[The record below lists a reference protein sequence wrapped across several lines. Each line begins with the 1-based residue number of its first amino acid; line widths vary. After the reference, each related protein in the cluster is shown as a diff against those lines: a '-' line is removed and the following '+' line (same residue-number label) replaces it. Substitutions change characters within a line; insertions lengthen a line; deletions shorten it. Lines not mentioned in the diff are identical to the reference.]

1 MALYDSRSV
10 KNLEKCIN
18 MNPPESSSSCSTE
31 NQIDNI
37 GFQNYSSPQQQPLN
51 VNNNNTSALV
61 FKAMNRTESTQCSTT
76 HSSQPSLMSQGTT
89 TTTTSILKSSPP
101 HSTSHPPPVM
111 SSSQQQLSS
120 PPFLHRRTQSE
131 FISGSGVHH
140 HHPNDHDIQ
149 EGNLIAT
156 TTTTNETT
164 IKTTT
169 QGLISEKN
177 DKASNFKKNHVKV
190 HDDPSV
196 TMTTTTATTEPTF
209 NQIFNPILQ
218 VDPIQP
224 QTNLSTTQ
232 ISKFPTEPQGVD
244 IPNNM
249 NSTNNTTNNN
259 NNTSSNYHIRTT
271 PPPPPKSKYR
281 KKHFSL
287 FEMNSPSMMIQQHVH
302 LTPSSLIFY
311 TPTTR
316 KRLGHVEEFSKND
329 HDNVKAALSR
339 EDSMTT
345 FKENTFKDD
354 GITSSS
360 NSSRSITSSHFI
372 MDPINSNWQHTS
384 STLEKSPFTPP
395 LNGIKHRT
403 TTQPQVTHSS
413 HHDVYHHYTLEEFPL
428 PDFSNVKKHNHITF
442 DQFNS
447 SIHSSSTTQVL
458 PNATMANHELSSL
471 SQQSSPLP
479 SVSDLLASQESSK
492 EKENT
497 VVIGPYTVFIDSE
510 YSLSASS
517 VLDGIFSIHDDTG
530 LDSRVPKGA
539 LSSEKYF
546 YEGFNTTTNEKV
558 NVISKLVD
566 SNYVEAYREK
576 SKKLLLLDNHVTGII
591 QLLDVAEIQLKNSIH
606 EEESE
611 INQSSSSSAGSIF
624 YIFVE
629 PCLLMHKII
638 QKTKIEEK
646 KFSYPILL
654 EWLSQLADGLAN
666 IHEHLSTVHGNINVN
681 SIFYSKNEECM
692 KIGNMLLLTPEIS
705 KRRLSEPKSPFPESL
720 NDFNFSTYR
729 SNTSF
734 TPLDLGKEKPRYD
747 MKTEVWLFGILTI
760 TIITM
765 KNMNVIMNS
774 FIDNDQSFVSSLFQ
788 IISKQYNDRFCA
800 LIWRAC
806 HSDPSY
812 RPTMREL
819 CYQLGLLK
827 KYRSISGSTS
837 STRNSIIESDVNQYQ
852 KHLDDIRVNMEL
864 GSILGDLYGVEEG
877 QVSEQKLHS
886 RNSNSYDILPLCTS
900 DGPAVLSSL
909 ISIGRTIMRFV
920 NKHYKIKDKKK
931 KKNKLMVMK
940 NKIKKLTKQE
950 KIDADSRRLSK
961 KTLEE
966 ELQLGNHT
974 RVFEHQEEV
983 DLKIMQTKIE
993 SQYRIISII
1002 GSGSQGTVIKAFDI
1016 KNNRHV
1022 AIKRIRMKDN
1032 NDTLLAAKEIS
1043 SMFSLSECENIC
1055 KIYHWFIYCE
1065 NREDKKNMDQQ
1076 ASPNLYESEE
1086 EDTEAEDDEDDDDE
1100 YDFKDYANETWYISI
1115 VIEYCSEG
1123 DLRKALRYCR
1133 DTNTY
1138 FKNSVV
1144 KNWLTQLVTAVDYI
1158 HRKNL
1163 MHRDISLKNIFLHSI
1178 VDQNMLQESSYFD
1191 HCIVKLGDMGLSIKL
1206 EELNGKNAQWGTRRT
1221 MAPEQR
1227 LGKRYDCSVDIWSMG
1242 CIALEMIS
1250 QYNLSSKKGGDR
1262 SLDDLRHVDYYSEI
1276 KNNPNY
1282 LNEVLK
1288 PLEHYYDDHIIQ
1300 FIKSCIVIEP
1310 WKRATTQ
1317 QLFNLLHQDIRSV
1330 ENVEMHFDESLE
1342 EFRPSPFPSIKHES
1356 VTMMNHP
1363 HHYQQQHDD
1372 DHRHSNNNSNNLN
1385 SNLGLLNH
1393 SSKLSTMV
1401 SHASLSNFALLKTEM
1416 KGDPIEENTS
1426 QRRLSGNPVFIELE
1440 NSNRKY
1446 VKPEPKGQNSG
1457 RSCASLSVLDSKDVL
1472 TSYSL
1477 SMFFK
1482 EIEFEEKH
1490 EKETRTNESLS
1501 NGDHHSSLITMNN
1514 ICDTSS
1520 LPEEFSSQV
1529 KKGHENNLHK
1539 LLQKPIMEW
1548 TTSDVGIWL
1557 ISIDFSKFVENFQS
1571 QNITGKALLLI
1582 REEDL
1587 KDVGCVKV
1595 GDKLLLWNMIQNLKQ
1610 LNEKRSKKK

>member
-1 MALYDSRSV
+1 
-10 KNLEKCIN
+10 
-18 MNPPESSSSCSTE
+18 MNEPS
-31 NQIDNI
+31 
-37 GFQNYSSPQQQPLN
+37 G
-51 VNNNNTSALV
+51 
-61 FKAMNRTESTQCSTT
+61 STT
-76 HSSQPSLMSQGTT
+76 HSD
-89 TTTTSILKSSPP
+89 SIMESIIDKDNSSSSHSPYDSGLNFNP
-101 HSTSHPPPVM
+101 HEDTFRSATN
-111 SSSQQQLSS
+111 SQQQINSNTMKS
-120 PPFLHRRTQSE
+120 PHHPNKLLTALPPSPLHNNTTYHRRTQSE
-131 FISGSGVHH
+131 FISGGGGTGSDDTT
-140 HHPNDHDIQ
+140 PPPAAN
-149 EGNLIAT
+149 NFST
-156 TTTTNETT
+156 TTTTTLSIENSQDVNTPNNEHSMDSSHDTA
-164 IKTTT
+164 IM
-169 QGLISEKN
+169 
-177 DKASNFKKNHVKV
+177 SN
-190 HDDPSV
+190 
-196 TMTTTTATTEPTF
+196 
-209 NQIFNPILQ
+209 QQ
-218 VDPIQP
+218 VVQHSMM
-224 QTNLSTTQ
+224 STTVR
-232 ISKFPTEPQGVD
+232 SEPLTLSQQQQH
-244 IPNNM
+244 
-249 NSTNNTTNNN
+249 NSSTTNPP
-259 NNTSSNYHIRTT
+259 SSSSSSVPFH
-271 PPPPPKSKYR
+271 PSGKHR

-287 FEMNSPSMMIQQHVH
+287 FEMNSPSMMMMNAQQHVN

-316 KRLGHVEEFSKND
+316 KRLNHVEFIKNSGIESSGGA
-329 HDNVKAALSR
+329 VSVTKSPILS
-339 EDSMTT
+339 T
-345 FKENTFKDD
+345 ENNH
-354 GITSSS
+354 SVE
-360 NSSRSITSSHFI
+360 
-372 MDPINSNWQHTS
+372 S
-384 STLEKSPFTPP
+384 STMSHLNPHSSMRTTPFVSTLDASSPNHLETSPFTP
-395 LNGIKHRT
+395 KQHRT
-403 TTQPQVTHSS
+403 VSAQHNNPTKSIPSAHVN
-413 HHDVYHHYTLEEFPL
+413 HHYTLEEFPI

-442 DQFNS
+442 DQKFNHLPNG
-447 SIHSSSTTQVL
+447 HSNVSTT
-458 PNATMANHELSSL
+458 THELSSL
-471 SQQSSPLP
+471 LLSSLPTASTQQQHSYASPLP
-479 SVSDLLASQESSK
+479 SVSDLLVEASQESS
-492 EKENT
+492 KENT

-517 VLDGIFSIHDDTG
+517 VQLDGIFSIHDDTG
-530 LDSRVPKGA
+530 LDVPKGA
-539 LSSEKYF
+539 LSAEKYF
-546 YEGFNTTTNEKV
+546 YEGFHTTTNEKV
-558 NVISKLVD
+558 NVISQLVD

-576 SKKLLLLDNHVTGII
+576 SKRLLLLDNNVTGII
-591 QLLDVAEIQLKNSIH
+591 QLLDVAEIQLTNAMQTT

-611 INQSSSSSAGSIF
+611 MNNKESLSANSSSAGSIF

-692 KIGNMLLLTPEIS
+692 KIGNMLLLTPEMR
-705 KRRLSEPKSPFPESL
+705 RRLSEPKSPFPEA

-734 TPLDLGKEKPRYD
+734 TPLDLGEKPRYD

-765 KNMNVIMNS
+765 KNMNVIINS
-774 FIDNDQSFVSSLFQ
+774 FLDNDQSFVSSLFQ

-806 HSDPSY
+806 HSDPLC

-852 KHLDDIRVNMEL
+852 KHLEDIRVNMEL
-864 GSILGDLYGVEEG
+864 GSILGDLYGGEEG
-877 QVSEQKLHS
+877 QFAEQKLHS

-931 KKNKLMVMK
+931 KKSKLILVK
-940 NKIKKLTKQE
+940 NKIKKFTKQE
-950 KIDADSRRLSK
+950 KMDSESRRLSK

-966 ELQLGNHT
+966 ELQLRNHT

-983 DLKIMQTKIE
+983 DLKIMQTKIA

-1055 KIYHWFIYCE
+1055 KIYNWFMYCE
-1065 NREDKKNMDQQ
+1065 NREDKKTMDQG
-1076 ASPNLYESEE
+1076 SPNLYESE

-1138 FKNSVV
+1138 FKNSIV

-1163 MHRDISLKNIFLHSI
+1163 MHRDISLKNIFLHTDNKKILEESTS
-1178 VDQNMLQESSYFD
+1178 VHSLGTSSSYFD

-1242 CIALEMIS
+1242 CIALEMVS
-1250 QYNLSSKKGGDR
+1250 QYHLSSKKGGAF
-1262 SLDDLRHVDYYSEI
+1262 DDLRHVDYYAEI

-1288 PLEHYYDDHIIQ
+1288 PLEHYYDDNIIQ

-1330 ENVEMHFDESLE
+1330 ENVEMHYDESLE
-1342 EFRPSPFPSIKHES
+1342 EFRPSPFPSVKHEGVNHS
-1356 VTMMNHP
+1356 ANPSNIGPILQRYDSKPSMMV
-1363 HHYQQQHDD
+1363 
-1372 DHRHSNNNSNNLN
+1372 SNASIL
-1385 SNLGLLNH
+1385 SNL
-1393 SSKLSTMV
+1393 
-1401 SHASLSNFALLKTEM
+1401 ALLKAEM
-1416 KGDPIEENTS
+1416 NKEGSDLKPAVEDYAS
-1426 QRRLSGNPVFIELE
+1426 QQQQQTRRLSGNPVFIELE

-1446 VKPEPKGQNSG
+1446 VKPEPKGQSNNGKLS
-1457 RSCASLSVLDSKDVL
+1457 ASLSVDSKDVL

-1482 EIEFEEKH
+1482 EIEVEEKH
-1490 EKETRTNESLS
+1490 EKETRTNEIKLS
-1501 NGDHHSSLITMNN
+1501 NDHFTSFMNN
-1514 ICDTSS
+1514 NPHYNDPHASSSS

-1582 REEDL
+1582 REEDM
-1587 KDVGCVKV
+1587 KDVGCVKL

-1610 LNEKRSKKK
+1610 LNEKRFKK